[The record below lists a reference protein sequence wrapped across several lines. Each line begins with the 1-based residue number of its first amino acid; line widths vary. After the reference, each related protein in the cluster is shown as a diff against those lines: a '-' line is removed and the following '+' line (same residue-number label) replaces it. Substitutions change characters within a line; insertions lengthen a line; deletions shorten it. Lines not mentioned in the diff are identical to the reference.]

1 LVPARALTVAV
12 LLLAGPTASGKSAL
26 VAALSRRLKMEV
38 VSVDTVQVYR
48 GMDIGSAKPDAAE
61 RARLPHH
68 LVDIREPHETYSAAE
83 FRADALRLI
92 KEVQA
97 RGRMPALVGGA
108 MFYFKAL
115 EDGLAKMPG
124 ADPDV
129 RRAILREAQA
139 RGWPAMHEKLRAMD
153 AKSAARIAPGDR
165 QRIQRALEVC
175 IAGGKPMSALLEGE
189 GEGGGAMPQ
198 PVIRLILAPARRAV
212 LHQRI
217 ARRLDAMLAAGLV
230 EETRRLLARPGVSA
244 ASSAM
249 RAVGYRQACAHL
261 AGELS
266 YTEMRDAAVAAT
278 RQLAKRQ
285 LTWLRRGRGR
295 VWIDGED
302 AKNALALAA
311 DYIHNVRP

>member
-1 LVPARALTVAV
+1 VAA

-26 VAALSRRLKMEV
+26 AAALGRRLKMEV

-48 GMDIGSAKPDAAE
+48 GMDIGSAKPSAAE
-61 RARLPHH
+61 RAALPHH

-115 EDGLAKMPG
+115 EDGLAKMPA
-124 ADPDV
+124 ADAGV
-129 RRAILREAQA
+129 RRAILREAQT

-153 AKSAARIAPGDR
+153 AKSAARISPGDR

-175 IAGGKPMSALLEGE
+175 ITGGKTMSALLEGE
-189 GEGGGAMPQ
+189 GGGGGALPE
-198 PVIRLILAPARRAV
+198 PVIRIVLAPARRAA
-212 LHQRI
+212 LHRNI
-217 ARRLDAMLAAGLV
+217 ARRFDAMLAAGLV
-230 EETRRLLARPGVSA
+230 EETRRLLARPGMSA
-244 ASSAM
+244 ASPAM

-261 AGELS
+261 AGELN
-266 YTEMRDAAVAAT
+266 YAEMRGAAVAAT

-285 LTWLRRGRGR
+285 LTWLRRGRGWA
-295 VWIDGED
+295 WINGED
-302 AKNALALAA
+302 SENALALAA
-311 DYIHNVRP
+311 DYLHNARP

>member
-1 LVPARALTVAV
+1 MAA

-26 VAALSRRLKMEV
+26 AAALGRRLKMEV

-48 GMDIGSAKPDAAE
+48 GMDIGSAKPSAAE
-61 RARLPHH
+61 RAALPHH

-115 EDGLAKMPG
+115 EDGLAKMPA
-124 ADPDV
+124 ADAGV
-129 RRAILREAQA
+129 RRAILREAQT

-153 AKSAARIAPGDR
+153 AKSAARISPGDR

-175 IAGGKPMSALLEGE
+175 ITGGKTMSALLEGE
-189 GEGGGAMPQ
+189 GGGGGALPE
-198 PVIRLILAPARRAV
+198 PVIRIVLAPARRAA
-212 LHQRI
+212 LHRNI
-217 ARRLDAMLAAGLV
+217 ARRFDAMLAAGLV

-244 ASSAM
+244 ASPAM

-261 AGELS
+261 AGELN
-266 YTEMRDAAVAAT
+266 YAEMRGAAVAAT

-285 LTWLRRGRGR
+285 LTWLRRGRGWA
-295 VWIDGED
+295 WINGED
-302 AKNALALAA
+302 SENALALAA
-311 DYIHNVRP
+311 DYLHNARP

>member
-1 LVPARALTVAV
+1 MAA

-26 VAALSRRLKMEV
+26 AAALGRRLKMEV

-48 GMDIGSAKPDAAE
+48 GMDIGSAKPSAAE
-61 RARLPHH
+61 RAALPHH

-115 EDGLAKMPG
+115 EDGLAKMPA
-124 ADPDV
+124 ADAGV
-129 RRAILREAQA
+129 RRAILREAQT

-153 AKSAARIAPGDR
+153 AKSAARISPGDR

-175 IAGGKPMSALLEGE
+175 ITGGKTMSALLEGE
-189 GEGGGAMPQ
+189 GGGGGALPE
-198 PVIRLILAPARRAV
+198 PVIRIVLAPARRAA
-212 LHQRI
+212 LHRNI
-217 ARRLDAMLAAGLV
+217 ARRFDAMLAAGLV

-244 ASSAM
+244 ASPAM

-261 AGELS
+261 AGELN
-266 YTEMRDAAVAAT
+266 YAEMRSAAVAAT

-285 LTWLRRGRGR
+285 LTWLRRGRGWA
-295 VWIDGED
+295 WINGED
-302 AKNALALAA
+302 SENALALAA
-311 DYIHNVRP
+311 DYLHNARP

>member
-1 LVPARALTVAV
+1 MAV

-26 VAALSRRLKMEV
+26 AAALSRRLKMEV

-48 GMDIGSAKPDAAE
+48 GMDIGSAKPDAAG
-61 RARLPHH
+61 RKQLPHH
-68 LVDIREPHETYSAAE
+68 LLDIREPHETYSAAE

-115 EDGLAKMPG
+115 ESGLAKMPS
-124 ADPDV
+124 ADAGV

-139 RGWPAMHEKLRAMD
+139 RGWPAMHEKLRGMD

-175 IAGGKPMSALLEGE
+175 IAGGKPMSTLLEGE
-189 GEGGGAMPQ
+189 GEGGAMPG
-198 PVIRLILAPARRAV
+198 PVIRLALAPARRAV

-217 ARRLDAMLAAGLV
+217 ARRFDAMLAAGLV

-244 ASSAM
+244 ASPAM
-249 RAVGYRQACAHL
+249 RAVGYRQVCAHL
-261 AGELS
+261 AGELN
-266 YTEMRDAAVAAT
+266 YGDMRNAAIAAT

-285 LTWLRRGRGR
+285 LTWLRRGRGW
-295 VWIDGED
+295 VWLDGED
-302 AKNALALAA
+302 SENALALAA
-311 DYIHNVRP
+311 DYIHNALP

>member
-1 LVPARALTVAV
+1 LVPARALTVAA

-26 VAALSRRLKMEV
+26 AAALGRRLKMEV

-48 GMDIGSAKPDAAE
+48 GMDIGSAKPSAAE
-61 RARLPHH
+61 RAALPHH

-115 EDGLAKMPG
+115 EDGLAKMPA
-124 ADPDV
+124 ADAGV
-129 RRAILREAQA
+129 RRAILREAQT

-153 AKSAARIAPGDR
+153 AKSAARISPGDR

-175 IAGGKPMSALLEGE
+175 ITGGKTMSALLEGE
-189 GEGGGAMPQ
+189 GGGGGALPE
-198 PVIRLILAPARRAV
+198 PVIRIVLAPARRAA
-212 LHQRI
+212 LHRNI
-217 ARRLDAMLAAGLV
+217 ARRFDAMLAAGLV

-244 ASSAM
+244 ASPAM

-261 AGELS
+261 AGELN
-266 YTEMRDAAVAAT
+266 YAEMRGAAVAAT

-285 LTWLRRGRGR
+285 LTWLRRGRGWA
-295 VWIDGED
+295 WINGED
-302 AKNALALAA
+302 SENALALAA
-311 DYIHNVRP
+311 DYLHNARP